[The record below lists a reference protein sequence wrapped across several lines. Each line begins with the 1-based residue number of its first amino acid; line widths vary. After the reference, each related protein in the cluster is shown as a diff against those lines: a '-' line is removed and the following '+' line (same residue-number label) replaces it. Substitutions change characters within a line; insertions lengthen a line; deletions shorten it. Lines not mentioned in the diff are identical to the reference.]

1 MKKIGFVAV
10 VALAAWT
17 GAAARTMYSVQPVAD
32 VVLWFERVNMPWGY
46 MDGDGH
52 QHYYIADYQGN
63 IRVGGNSLRF

>member
-32 VVLWFERVNMPWGY
+32 VK
-46 MDGDGH
+46 H
-52 QHYYIADYQGN
+52 
-63 IRVGGNSLRF
+63 